1 MVVEASQGLLVGLRR
16 MGETTTRM
24 MTPSLVVRST
34 VMPSL
39 IVLNFAMLGLGACAS
54 RPAVSVV
61 EDEPATEPGAAP
73 VQQYQEQPVPE
84 GDWRPHWLARC
95 APPERL
101 PTPVETCLAESR
113 SLLRMGVGSDAIMEL
128 ELCLAEQGVFGQLLL
143 TLAQLYVLAGQGEP
157 ELLPTDGPAADVG
170 DWSRNQERLL
180 GRAEAL
186 LAEAGQLRLDDAVVD
201 YLLADAARA
210 RAAFAAADSL
220 FDAALGKCSRQ
231 RSIQLLR
238 VYQQLNNN
246 PARLQS
252 DVVPEYPAAANR
264 AGISGDVVLDLLID
278 PRGRPVQFVTVASPD
293 ADLTAAAVQ
302 AVRSAEFAPAK
313 VGKYPIWSWLRL
325 STRFALS
332 GSGAS

>member
-1 MVVEASQGLLVGLRR
+1 MVVEASRGLLVGLRR
-16 MGETTTRM
+16 VGSIIARM
-24 MTPSLVVRST
+24 MVLSLVV
-34 VMPSL
+34 
-39 IVLNFAMLGLGACAS
+39 LNLAMLSLGACAS
-54 RPAVSVV
+54 RQAVSVAA
-61 EDEPATEPGAAP
+61 DEPAPEPGAAP
-73 VQQYQEQPVPE
+73 VQLYQEHPAPE

-128 ELCLAEQGVFGQLLL
+128 ELCLVDEGVFGQLLL

-170 DWSRNQERLL
+170 DWSRNQDRLL
-180 GRAEAL
+180 GRAEEL
-186 LAEAGQLRLDDAVVD
+186 LAEAAQLRPDDAVVD

-220 FDAALGKCSRQ
+220 FDTALGKCSGP

-264 AGISGDVVLDLLID
+264 AGISGDVVLDILID

-293 ADLTAAAVQ
+293 ADLTAAAVR
-302 AVRSAEFAPAK
+302 AVRSAEFAPAR

-332 GSGAS
+332 SGGAS